1 MMARGRINLR
11 LRSQIAQI
19 AARLMAEDGIED
31 YGFAKRKAARQVGAV
46 AANWPDNREIEAAL
60 RAYRALYQADE
71 HRETLRRLRE
81 LAVSVMRELE
91 HFRPHLTG
99 SVLNGNAGT
108 HARLALQLFADDI
121 KALEFYMIDRGVP
134 YRSASQRLYFGSD
147 ERTVPAFVFERD
159 GTEIQLT
166 VLSTQDLR
174 SPAKTSPAGTPLERA
189 RLDVVEALLGES

>member
-1 MMARGRINLR
+1 MARGRINHR

>member
-1 MMARGRINLR
+1 MMARGRINHR

>member
-1 MMARGRINLR
+1 MARGRINHR

-46 AANWPDNREIEAAL
+46 AASWPDNREIEAAL

-71 HRETLRRLRE
+71 HRETLQRLRG

-108 HARLALQLFADDI
+108 HARLALHLFTDNI
-121 KALEFYMIDRGVP
+121 KALEFYMIDRGIS
-134 YRSASQRLYFGSD
+134 YRSADQRLYFGD
-147 ERTVPAFVFERD
+147 DARTVPAFVFERD

-174 SPAKTSPAGTPLERA
+174 SPAKTSLSGAPLERA
-189 RLDVVEALLGES
+189 RLDVVEALLAEG

>member
-1 MMARGRINLR
+1 MARGRVNHR

-46 AANWPDNREIEAAL
+46 AASWPDNREIEAAL

-108 HARLALQLFADDI
+108 HARLALQLIADDI
-121 KALEFYMIDRGVP
+121 KALEFYLIDRGVP

>member
-1 MMARGRINLR
+1 MARGRINHR

-71 HRETLRRLRE
+71 HRETLQRLRG

-108 HARLALQLFADDI
+108 HARLTLQLFTDNI
-121 KALEFYMIDRGVP
+121 KAVEFYMIDRGIP
-134 YRSASQRLYFGSD
+134 YRSAGQRLYFGD
-147 ERTVPAFVFERD
+147 DARTVPAFVFERD

-174 SPAKTSPAGTPLERA
+174 SPAKTSPSGVPVERA
-189 RLDVVEALLGES
+189 RLEVVEGLLGES